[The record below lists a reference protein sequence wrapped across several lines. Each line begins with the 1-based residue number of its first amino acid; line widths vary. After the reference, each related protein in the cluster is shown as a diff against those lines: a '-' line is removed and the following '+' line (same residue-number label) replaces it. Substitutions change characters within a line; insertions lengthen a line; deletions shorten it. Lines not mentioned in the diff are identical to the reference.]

1 MCGIEL
7 KDRFRSR
14 ELRER
19 SGIDDITLVLQQ
31 NSQRW
36 YAHVLQKEDKM
47 MIG

>member
-19 SGIDDITLVLQQ
+19 SGIDDIGITAEQAAMVCAYNDRLTTV
-31 NSQRW
+31 
-36 YAHVLQKEDKM
+36 
-47 MIG
+47 